1 LRFKGVLLSTEEENA
16 LYIAILLHDIAWSFS
31 HAMEKSIVEDV
42 HHEEISLLFMNQL
55 NVEFDGKLS
64 LAIQV
69 FKGEY
74 NRKFMLQLISSQ
86 LWIEWII

>member
-1 LRFKGVLLSTEEENA
+1 
-16 LYIAILLHDIAWSFS
+16 
-31 HAMEKSIVEDV
+31 MEKSIEDV

-69 FKGEY
+69 LKE
-74 NRKFMLQLISSQ
+74 NTTESSCCS
-86 LWIEWII
+86 